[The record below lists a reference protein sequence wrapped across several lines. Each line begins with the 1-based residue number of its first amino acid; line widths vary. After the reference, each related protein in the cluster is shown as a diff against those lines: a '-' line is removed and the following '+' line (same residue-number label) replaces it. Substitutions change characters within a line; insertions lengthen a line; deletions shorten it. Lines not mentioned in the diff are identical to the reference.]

1 MGTNGTDGA
10 AHLMLEEDG
19 IERIDRSRSQ
29 VETAGDFRLSALVDK
44 IAFDIARG
52 LVEAVKELDHHIGSE
67 TRRLGEAVEI
77 GLDSLQLGL
86 RELSRFAEEQRST
99 NEAVQN
105 RVQQLE
111 AAGADLRESH
121 ARQESGM
128 ETLRT
133 EARDFSTAVSARFDA
148 TLAAVQ
154 ESGTRLAAEMAALRA
169 DTETSFRSVAERID
183 KLCSDLGIQQEDLAV
198 TKTTLSSRADAVVE
212 RLDRQAE
219 AVRSLHTAWSQRDTE
234 LEQIADGLARLRG
247 YPRPTLTDGL

>member
-67 TRRLGEAVEI
+67 TRRLGEAVES
-77 GLDSLQLGL
+77 GLDSLQIGL
-86 RELSRFAEEQRST
+86 RDLSRFTEEQRSR
-99 NEAVQN
+99 NEAVQEHL
-105 RVQQLE
+105 QQLD
-111 AAGADLRESH
+111 A
-121 ARQESGM
+121 
-128 ETLRT
+128 
-133 EARDFSTAVSARFDA
+133 AVSARFDA

-154 ESGTRLAAEMAALRA
+154 ESDTRHAAEMAAMRA

-183 KLCSDLGIQQEDLAV
+183 QLCSDLGIQREDLAV

-212 RLDRQAE
+212 RLDRHAE
-219 AVRSLHTAWSQRDTE
+219 AVRSLHAAWSQRETE
-234 LEQIADGLARLRG
+234 LDQIADSLARLRA